1 MRCFI
6 AIDSGG
12 TKTDAVLFEET
23 GHILARS
30 LTQGCNAMDI
40 GIGSACESLL
50 GVLQNLVAR
59 IPRDGTLVSIYSG
72 VAATDYFG
80 GELGRYI
87 RPYFPDVTMRFEDDA
102 VNLISGTLG
111 HQDGCG
117 MVCGTGSSL
126 FVRIEGQP
134 LRHIGGKGYLIDTG
148 GSGFELGRDALC
160 MAMRAVD
167 GRCQGTILTE
177 LLADML
183 GEPVCDAVIP
193 KVHRG
198 GRPYIATLAAAVF
211 AGRKAGDW
219 ACEEIFDRGASL
231 MADLVWAAEPY
242 FEGPFS
248 VVMGGGIVANFP
260 EYAQAI
266 REKAP
271 ARARVRLQT
280 APPVYGAAVEA
291 MWDAGIPVTEAVRTR
306 FLKEYA
312 QAAAL

>member
-1 MRCFI
+1 MKYCI
-6 AIDSGG
+6 AIDGG
-12 TKTDAVLFEET
+12 GSKTEIVLFDET
-23 GHILARS
+23 GHILRRHVG
-30 LTQGCNAMDI
+30 QGGNPTDI
-40 GIGSACESLL
+40 GAEEARRRMHACMMEVFPAAPGEIAALYGGAAGVFPNGDVYSASLQQAFP
-50 GVLQNLVAR
+50 VRAIR
-59 IPRDGTLVSIYSG
+59 I
-72 VAATDYFG
+72 
-80 GELGRYI
+80 
-87 RPYFPDVTMRFEDDA
+87 EDDGCS
-102 VNLISGTLG
+102 LISGTLG

-242 FEGPFS
+242 FEGRFS

-271 ARARVRLQT
+271 ARARVLLQT

>member
-59 IPRDGTLVSIYSG
+59 IPGDGTLVSIYSG

-111 HQDGCG
+111 HQDGC
-117 MVCGTGSSL
+117 CIISGTGSSL
-126 FVRIEGQP
+126 YARIGERIVH
-134 LRHIGGKGYLIDTG
+134 LGGWGYLIDTG
-148 GSGFELGRDALC
+148 GSGYAIGRDAIL
-160 MAMRAVD
+160 AVFRYCD
-167 GRCQGTILTE
+167 GRAPYTRLYDLIQEQMGMPPE
-177 LLADML
+177 KN
-183 GEPVCDAVIP
+183 IP
-193 KVHRG
+193 GIYEGGKAIHRIFRPHGISGAKG
-198 GRPYIATLAAAVF
+198 GR
-211 AGRKAGDW
+211 
-219 ACEEIFDRGASL
+219 CC
-231 MADLVWAAEPY
+231 
-242 FEGPFS
+242 
-248 VVMGGGIVANFP
+248 GGGNFP
-260 EYAQAI
+260 KG
-266 REKAP
+266 R
-271 ARARVRLQT
+271 T
-280 APPVYGAAVEA
+280 CSGGAYICGGEAVWRPLPGSSGRRNFCRISGICRGVEG
-291 MWDAGIPVTEAVRTR
+291 AGIAYGHPNPGHSTANSGWCD
-306 FLKEYA
+306 
-312 QAAAL
+312 